1 MRAADGL
8 FRLPNRLGCD
18 GAAIDHDPVLA
29 GGRRVGD
36 GFRFREVEA
45 AAQRDGLDAH
55 DSASRSS
62 SPQNTWVA
70 EPRMQIGSPGAQ
82 AIVSAPPGIV
92 TLSLK
97 HI

>member
-1 MRAADGL
+1 MRAPDCL
-8 FRLPNRLGCD
+8 LRLPD
-18 GAAIDHDPVLA
+18 GRVGVRAAGDDDPVLA
-29 GGRRVGD
+29 SGCRAGD